1 MVWEAIVRWMTT
13 LCNINCVGDFMMVT
27 GLSCWWFFL
36 WKESSTKNFSPHKQ
50 SSTFI
55 TKIDVTSLN
64 LREGCFT
71 MAVFY
76 LKEERTGSEQY
87 FFSWKYFLDVVDPN
101 QLELHRLHLRHID
114 FVAVIYSKACPL
126 CPKIYQ
132 NLAQIILNGS
142 WLRCWSTLCFKAE
155 IIRSNE
161 SVFPISFSI
170 TFSLISLKYVS

>member
-114 FVAVIYSKACPL
+114 FVAVIYSKACPP
-126 CPKIYQ
+126 CPKIHQ
-132 NLAQIILNGS
+132 NLAQ
-142 WLRCWSTLCFKAE
+142 T
-155 IIRSNE
+155 
-161 SVFPISFSI
+161 
-170 TFSLISLKYVS
+170 